1 LEETAGSGDGAG
13 LVAPPGEEGG
23 AARVVMSTVLVVTAP
38 SVTLALVGSG
48 GLEGAGECFR
58 ATARGATVLAREQ
71 QRAGAGAGGVGAD
84 GVGGEAAGGS
94 TLSDV
99 RVSVADLWAD
109 HAADGAGRE
118 GGRLERL
125 LRFGGRAEELLPGG
139 LPRDWGD
146 GWKRKAPPLHAPSFS
161 DCRHPIEWLDP
172 KGGAR

>member
-1 LEETAGSGDGAG
+1 VINRFLWEEDEEDEGGMEETAGSRDGAG

-38 SVTLALVGSG
+38 SVTLALVGSS

-71 QRAGAGAGGVGAD
+71 QRAGAGGAGAD
-84 GVGGEAAGGS
+84 GAGAGGAAGGS

-109 HAADGAGRE
+109 HAADGAGRA
-118 GGRLERL
+118 GG
-125 LRFGGRAEELLPGG
+125 
-139 LPRDWGD
+139 
-146 GWKRKAPPLHAPSFS
+146 PPPPPPPSFVLS
-161 DCRHPIEWLDP
+161 GHAASLTPY
-172 KGGAR
+172 